1 MNDAQSHDHDHELDE
16 SHEGMLPD
24 SGIRDYAARF
34 LALKDTLIRKGI
46 ITEVEIKQA
55 VHELQ
60 RRTPTNGAKV
70 VARAWV
76 DQEYKERLLTD
87 PASAIAELGFTLDH
101 ATTLVVVENTVA
113 RHNVIVCTLCS
124 CYPTSLLG
132 PPPDWYKSLA
142 YRSRAVSEPR
152 KVIEEFGLELQNDI
166 QVRVHDSTADVR
178 YLVLPLQPAGTEHL
192 NEEDLAALVTRD
204 SMIGVTTPLVP
215 VT

>member
-1 MNDAQSHDHDHELDE
+1 MSDVESHHHDHEADK

-34 LALKDTLIRKGI
+34 LALKDTLIQKNI
-46 ITEVEIKQA
+46 ITEDEIKQA

-76 DQEYKERLLTD
+76 DQEYKQRLLMD
-87 PASAIAELGFTLDH
+87 PAAAIAELGFTLDH

-152 KVIEEFGLELQNDI
+152 KVIEEFGLELQDDI

-192 NEEDLAALVTRD
+192 NEEELAALVTRD

>member
-1 MNDAQSHDHDHELDE
+1 MC
-16 SHEGMLPD
+16 
-24 SGIRDYAARF
+24 IRD
-34 LALKDTLIRKGI
+34 
-46 ITEVEIKQA
+46 
-55 VHELQ
+55 
-60 RRTPTNGAKV
+60 
-70 VARAWV
+70 RAWV

-192 NEEDLAALVTRD
+192 SEEDLAALVTRD